1 MSSLTDLTGRDYLSF
16 SSLSSYADC
25 GERFYWERVK
35 SVRTEKGWW
44 LPAGT
49 AFHLATEWLDEG
61 RALTPNKAWHEAWT
75 QTMAKEE
82 ETPTKTG
89 GRATKQWPNK
99 ETPDYYHFH
108 APVWLENYCKWR
120 DDRLFE
126 GWNWVSINDKPAI
139 EVPVSGE
146 LGGVNVKGYIDRI
159 MASPEGEAHVIDIKT
174 SSRTPTS
181 VQLDVYAQL
190 IGDNYGIPVTYGS
203 YYMARKGEVS
213 EPKPM
218 DMSTAALSNQFTMAK
233 RGIEAEVF
241 LPNVGMLCG
250 TCGVRSHCSV
260 FNRSE

>member
-35 SVRTEKGWW
+35 SVHTEKGWW
-44 LPAGT
+44 LVAGT

-75 QTMAKEE
+75 QTLAKEE

-120 DDRLFE
+120 DDRLFA

-159 MASPEGEAHVIDIKT
+159 MASPDGEAHVIDIKT

-203 YYMARKGEVS
+203 YYMARKGEAS
-213 EPKPM
+213 EPKAM